1 MLDAH
6 ARACVCHSLFTTKV
20 RGARKT
26 GKRAKKKDKD
36 TFVRNKDEDDEI
48 PDLLDN
54 FDPEEY
60 YETVKAEK
68 ERRKHC
74 KEDRLR

>member
-1 MLDAH
+1 MR
-6 ARACVCHSLFTTKV
+6 ARVCHSLFTTKV
-20 RGARKT
+20 SGASKT

-36 TFVRNKDEDDEI
+36 TFVPTKDEDDKI

-74 KEDRLR
+74 KKDRLR